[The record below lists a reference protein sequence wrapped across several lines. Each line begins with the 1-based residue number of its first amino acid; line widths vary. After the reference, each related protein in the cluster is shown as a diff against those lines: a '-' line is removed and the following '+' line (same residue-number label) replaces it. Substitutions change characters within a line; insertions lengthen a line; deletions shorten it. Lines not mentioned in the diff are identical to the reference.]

1 MKPGRKEGHK
11 GLAGVGLGAELAAT
25 LIGFALLGFWI
36 DRSYQT
42 GPWATL
48 VCVGIGLVGGF
59 YNFLRSSLKILRAP
73 SFEHERPEEAPRAST
88 RNDRDE

>member
-1 MKPGRKEGHK
+1 MSTGRKKGQK
-11 GLAGVGLGAELAAT
+11 GLQGVGLGAELAAA
-25 LIGFALLGFWI
+25 LIGFTLLGLWI

-73 SFEHERPEEAPRAST
+73 SFEVERPDEAPRASK
-88 RNDRDE
+88 RKDRDE